1 MRLDKFLAHNLQISR
16 KEAKILLATGQITIN
31 ELIVKLATTKISAD
45 DRISI
50 AGKKVTTT
58 PDKLY
63 FMLNKPPN
71 LVCTHDRSD
80 NIFRLFKELQNKLHA
95 VGRLDIDTTGLI
107 LLTNDGNFTH
117 KITSPKK
124 QCAKV
129 YQVTIAHKLTEQDL
143 QILEQGILLKG
154 ENKITK
160 PAQIKILADNKIEL
174 TITEGRY
181 HQVKRMLAF
190 VNNKVL
196 ALHRV
201 QIGALKLDPNLQF
214 GEFRPLTEKEIAIF
228 D

>member
-50 AGKKVTTT
+50 AGKKVTTI

-201 QIGALKLDPNLQF
+201 QIGALKLDPNLQL